1 MNIFDEDD
9 DYLVTTPKQNF
20 FNIARMAN
28 TDIVDHEMDKLFD
41 RMAIM
46 EMLLEEKGLEEEFDQ
61 RLKTLPFT
69 ETARFEDVKNSLY
82 IEAVGAIVSQQE

>member
-9 DYLVTTPKQNF
+9 DYLVTTPKENF

-28 TDIVDHEMDKLFD
+28 AHIVDNEMDKLFD
-41 RMAIM
+41 RMAVM
-46 EMLLEEKGLEEEFDQ
+46 EILLEAKGLEEEFDQ
-61 RLKTLPFT
+61 MLRTLPFT
-69 ETARFEDVKNSLY
+69 DAARFEDVKNSLY

>member
-9 DYLVTTPKQNF
+9 DYLVTTPMQNF

-28 TDIVDHEMDKLFD
+28 TDIVNNEMDKLFD

-46 EMLLEEKGLEEEFDQ
+46 EMMIEEKGLEAEFEQ
-61 RLKTLPFT
+61 MLKTLPFT
-69 ETARFEDVKNSLY
+69 DAARFEDAKNSLY